1 MGKKYK
7 NKLSRSDYKKLV
19 NQIIKKL
26 QSKSNKAV
34 SSSEINEEENNFT
47 FSKRFMIYMMKKHY
61 REEFGMKD
69 VSFVENLNLVQLK
82 NIFEECMRINF
93 LVNIDYMN
101 LSMEEGKE
109 LSIVNS
115 SNDLREKIRLIAFR
129 INQTIDNVEPI
140 TNAKIEDEVNVI

>member
-19 NQIIKKL
+19 DQIIKKL
-26 QSKSNKAV
+26 QRSNKVV
-34 SSSEINEEENNFT
+34 SSSEINEENNNFT

-115 SNDLREKIRLIAFR
+115 SNDLREKIRLIALR
-129 INQTIDNVEPI
+129 INQANDDAKAMMNSKKEDN
-140 TNAKIEDEVNVI
+140 EDVV

>member
-19 NQIIKKL
+19 DQIIKEL
-26 QSKSNKAV
+26 QRSNKVV
-34 SSSEINEEENNFT
+34 SSSEINEENNNFT

-115 SNDLREKIRLIAFR
+115 SNDLREKIRLIALR
-129 INQTIDNVEPI
+129 INQANDDAKAMMNSKKEDN
-140 TNAKIEDEVNVI
+140 EDVV

>member
-19 NQIIKKL
+19 DQIIKKL
-26 QSKSNKAV
+26 QRSNKVV
-34 SSSEINEEENNFT
+34 SSSEINEENNNFT

-129 INQTIDNVEPI
+129 INQANDDAKAMMNSKKEDN
-140 TNAKIEDEVNVI
+140 EDVV